1 MPKYDY
7 DLITIGAGSGGVR
20 ASRLSAR
27 FGAKVAVIE
36 ESRYGGTCVM
46 RGCVPKK
53 LLVYGAHFAENFE
66 DAVGFGWSVD
76 GARHDWGALVAS
88 KDKELDRLEGVY
100 LRMLRDAGVEL
111 INGRGVLVDPHA
123 VDVSGKRLTADKILV
138 AVGGWPAIPDVP
150 GKEHVITSNEA
161 LDLSERPQR
170 ILIVGGGFIAVEFAG
185 IFNALGSEVHQ
196 VIRAGQILRGF
207 DNDVRATLAEEM
219 EKKGV
224 QIHRDCVVRSIEKTS
239 DGYAVFFDQGDELVV
254 DCVMYA
260 TGRAPNTANL
270 GLSELGV
277 NLTKKNAI
285 AVDENN
291 RTNIDSIFAIG
302 DVTDRVN
309 LTPVALNEG
318 RVFAEANFNDNSMTL
333 DYTDIPSAVFSQP
346 PVSVVGL
353 TEDQSRKNHTVQVYI
368 SRFRPMKHTLSGR
381 AEYTMMKMIVD
392 KKTDKVLGI
401 HMVGEDAPEIIQGL
415 AVALKCG
422 ATKAQFDSTIGIHPT
437 AAEEFVTMR
446 DPVPEP
452 DADTEEM

>member
-1 MPKYDY
+1 MSQYDY
-7 DLITIGAGSGGVR
+7 DLITVGAGSGGVR
-20 ASRLSAR
+20 ASRLSAK

-53 LLVYGAHFAENFE
+53 LLVYGAHFAEHFE
-66 DAVGFGWSVD
+66 DALGFGWSVE

-111 INGRGVLVDPHA
+111 INGRGVLVDPHT
-123 VDVSGKRLTADKILV
+123 VEVNGKRLTADKILV

-150 GKEHVITSNEA
+150 GKEYVITSNEA
-161 LDLSERPQR
+161 LDLPERPKR

-185 IFNALGSEVHQ
+185 IFNALGSEVHEI
-196 VIRAGQILRGF
+196 IRAGQILRGF

-224 QIHRDCVVRSIEKTS
+224 QIHRDCVVRSIEKTN
-239 DGYAVFFDQGDELVV
+239 DGYSVFFDQGDELVV

-260 TGRAPNTANL
+260 TGRAPNTATM
-270 GLSELGV
+270 GLTELGV
-277 NLTKKNAI
+277 KLTKKHAV
-285 AVDENN
+285 AVDEHN
-291 RTNIDSIFAIG
+291 RSNVESIFAIG
-302 DVTDRVN
+302 DATDRVN
-309 LTPVALNEG
+309 LTPVAINEG
-318 RVFAEANFNDNSMTL
+318 RVFAENNFNDNPVTL
-333 DYTDIPSAVFSQP
+333 DYANIPSAVFSHP

-353 TEDQSRKNHTVQVYI
+353 TEDQARKNHQVQVYI

-381 AEYTMMKMIVD
+381 TEYIMMKMIVD
-392 KKTDKVLGI
+392 KETDKVLGI
-401 HMVGEDAPEIIQGL
+401 HMVGDDAPEIIQGL

-452 DADTEEM
+452 DVDTEEM